1 MLCCL
6 SGGRKNRSIVNFL
19 DTVQW
24 PMKFRYYLKF
34 HGAWMAFCRVIEG
47 KISALQ
53 VEYPAPKNLVI
64 TIEFTTNTTGYSL
77 STASCKEHAFQVLSN
92 LAKRYWRWSCLNEKV
107 NVHTH
112 GRTMDKTVS
121 QTLTLSLCDTW
132 AKKQQ
137 HENPCLPL
145 SHVSDHT
152 SLSLRLG
159 GAFRPGHDPL
169 CRSWPRLPFEPW
181 HAIAPV

>member
-1 MLCCL
+1 
-6 SGGRKNRSIVNFL
+6 
-19 DTVQW
+19 
-24 PMKFRYYLKF
+24 MKFRYYLKF

-137 HENPCLPL
+137 HNMKILAYLWAMWVIIQVFPSVWVGHSGRVTTHYVEVGPGCHSSLGMPL
-145 SHVSDHT
+145 HLYRVNKVQSIIVKH
-152 SLSLRLG
+152 
-159 GAFRPGHDPL
+159 
-169 CRSWPRLPFEPW
+169 
-181 HAIAPV
+181 